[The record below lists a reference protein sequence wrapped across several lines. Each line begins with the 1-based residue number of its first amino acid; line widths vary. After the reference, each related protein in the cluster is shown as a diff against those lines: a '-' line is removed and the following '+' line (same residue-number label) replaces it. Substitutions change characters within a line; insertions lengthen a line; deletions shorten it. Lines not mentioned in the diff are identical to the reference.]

1 MHGPSAALTRSS
13 ALLVNS
19 ARRSQPAYLNIN
31 ALGRSLPGQIGSL
44 GRRPQAETLP
54 CAQPVRIEIPI
65 GFSSGIFMS
74 LPSKEATNQNSGRAV
89 EPLSLARCECPANDH
104 FCRMARKA
112 VSLRCPF
119 GDQARAV
126 DSTTLFKAPLFRLDG
141 ILGRVRAQI
150 LCTRLIDAEPL
161 LRGSEEKAL
170 K

>member
-1 MHGPSAALTRSS
+1 MAVSIPNAKGVLCRIRASLHGCWLTQIVSRADEYQAMRTQRGRPSSNMHWNLGTPEALYS
-13 ALLVNS
+13 
-19 ARRSQPAYLNIN
+19 RRV
-31 ALGRSLPGQIGSL
+31 SLPVV
-44 GRRPQAETLP
+44 PCTL
-54 CAQPVRIEIPI
+54 RM
-65 GFSSGIFMS
+65 SGNRS
-74 LPSKEATNQNSGRAV
+74 
-89 EPLSLARCECPANDH
+89 

-126 DSTTLFKAPLFRLDG
+126 ESAPLFKAPLFRLGG
-141 ILGRVRAQI
+141 ILGRVRTQI